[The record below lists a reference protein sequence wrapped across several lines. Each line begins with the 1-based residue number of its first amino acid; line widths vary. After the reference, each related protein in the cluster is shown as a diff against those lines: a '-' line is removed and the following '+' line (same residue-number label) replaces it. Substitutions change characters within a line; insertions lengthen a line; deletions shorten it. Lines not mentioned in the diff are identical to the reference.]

1 MAARGTHEGEIS
13 GKCAYL
19 GPFSLLKSGVRA
31 YVGKRV
37 HLLSARSRQSP
48 TFY

>member
-1 MAARGTHEGEIS
+1 MTARGTYDGEIS
-13 GKCAYL
+13 GKCAHL

-31 YVGKRV
+31 YAGRRV

-48 TFY
+48 IFN

>member
-1 MAARGTHEGEIS
+1 MAARGTYNGEIS

-31 YVGKRV
+31 YAGLASTHFTGEVE
-37 HLLSARSRQSP
+37 A
-48 TFY
+48 FADI